1 MYLTPI
7 TKNPRLLTENIFTF
21 YFEKAKKTPPK
32 TQHRDVI
39 AVTKLFVTHLFR
51 ILFSLVLSFR
61 RGLRR
66 GPNLAWSK

>member
-7 TKNPRLLTENIFTF
+7 TQNPRSLTKNIFTF
-21 YFEKAKKTPPK
+21 YFEKAKKTK
-32 TQHRDVI
+32 ENTQHWDVI

-51 ILFSLVLSFR
+51 ILLSLVPSFR